1 MEFLTSIFDYLA
13 QDLFGNF
20 IVVVLCI
27 LALTYGATLMVDSA
41 ARMARKLRVS
51 ELVIGLTVVAIG
63 TSAPE
68 FAVTITAALRGQTDI
83 SVSNVVGS
91 NIFNLGFILGAVLL
105 IRAIPTSKKLVYRDG
120 LFLTAVTVLLV
131 FFMLDLN
138 LARWE
143 GGVLFAILIG
153 YIAFLYRQ
161 REAPDDDLPEG
172 EFKWMDVPI
181 FLIGIAL
188 IVAGG
193 QFLVGSATSIARY
206 YSISEWVIGATIVAA
221 GTSAPEMA
229 TSLVGAMRGHENI
242 SIGNLVGSDLF
253 NLLGVLGLAGLIQT
267 TPMLIDATG
276 LGSLYFLSGK
286 VILVVILMRKG
297 WQLTRLDGALL
308 ILINAIQWGFFFFQ
322 GPNG

>member
-1 MEFLTSIFDYLA
+1 MEFLTTVAAFLTESLA
-13 QDLFGNF
+13 GSFV
-20 IVVVLCI
+20 VVVLCI

-68 FAVTITAALRGQTDI
+68 FAVTITAAFRGQTDI

-105 IRAIPTSKKLVYRDG
+105 IRAIPTSRKLVYRDG

-131 FFMLDLN
+131 VFMLDLN
-138 LARWE
+138 LSRLE
-143 GGVLFAILIG
+143 GGILFSILIG
-153 YIAFLYRQ
+153 YIIYLYRQ
-161 REAPDDDLPEG
+161 REAPDDDLPAG
-172 EFKWMDVPI
+172 DFKWTDIPQ
-181 FLIGIAL
+181 FLIGIGL

-193 QFLVGSATSIARY
+193 QFLVGSATSIARFY
-206 YSISEWVIGATIVAA
+206 NISEWVIGATIVAA

-267 TPMLIDATG
+267 APMTIDQSG

-297 WQLTRLDGALL
+297 WRLSRLDGALL
-308 ILINAIQWGFFFFQ
+308 ILVNAIQWGFFFFQ
-322 GPNG
+322 GPG